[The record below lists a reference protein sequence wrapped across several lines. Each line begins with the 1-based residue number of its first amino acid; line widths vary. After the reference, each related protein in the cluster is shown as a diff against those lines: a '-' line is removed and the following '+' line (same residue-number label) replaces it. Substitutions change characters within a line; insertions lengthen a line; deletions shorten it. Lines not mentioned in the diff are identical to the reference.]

1 MTTPDHVP
9 LPRPPGLPTDQ
20 GEMRTIMGADRT
32 LMAWIRTGLSMISF
46 GFTIYKFLEG
56 AAPRDGGVLSHPE
69 SPQRVGLF
77 LCALGTMSIVLGTW
91 DYWQTLQDLNRAEHF
106 RLGRPVLFI
115 ALVMSLAGVALFF
128 AIASRVV

>member
-1 MTTPDHVP
+1 MTTHDQAPHRAPV
-9 LPRPPGLPTDQ
+9 LPTDQ

-46 GFTIYKFLEG
+46 GFTIYKFLE
-56 AAPRDGGVLSHPE
+56 AAEPKGHVLSHPE

-77 LCALGTMSIVLGTW
+77 LCALGTVSIVLGTW
-91 DYWQTLQDLNRAEHF
+91 DYWQTLRDLDRTEHF
-106 RLGRPVLFI
+106 RVGRPVLFI
-115 ALVMSLAGVALFF
+115 AMVMSLAGVGLFF

>member
-1 MTTPDHVP
+1 MTANDHVP
-9 LPRPPGLPTDQ
+9 LRKIPALPTDM

-56 AAPRDGGVLSHPE
+56 AAPKNAAVLSHPE

-77 LCALGTMSIVLGTW
+77 LCALGTLSIVLGTW
-91 DYWQTLQDLNRAEHF
+91 SYWQMLRDLNRAEQF

-115 ALVMSLAGVALFF
+115 ALVMSLAGLGLFF
-128 AIASRVV
+128 AIASRLV